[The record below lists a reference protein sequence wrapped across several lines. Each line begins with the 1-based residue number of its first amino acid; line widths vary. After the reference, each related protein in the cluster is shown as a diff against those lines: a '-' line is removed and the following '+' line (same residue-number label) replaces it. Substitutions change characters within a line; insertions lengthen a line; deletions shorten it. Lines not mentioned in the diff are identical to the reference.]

1 MVDGPAG
8 PLWEVWWCVVVWC
21 HVMSSWLL
29 TWFHAFGHV
38 TWHDT
43 SLRWPSTPRGSQ
55 WFPMDPK
62 GSHSTHSWVGEKGL
76 PLSLHPHALAHFPP
90 SPFVSLFLLLL
101 LLLLLEWVVSVLIS
115 LFSLFGIHA
124 LGVVETVSLE
134 SLLSLLRLSWVSL
147 ESLSRIQGFW
157 GYPLGFLGLHNVPH
171 RVLHMVSHRVSIG
184 RLPYPWIPTCLRWPS
199 TPKALLR
206 PRSTQPISSQRLS
219 T

>member
-1 MVDGPAG
+1 
-8 PLWEVWWCVVVWC
+8 
-21 HVMSSWLL
+21 MSSWLL

-101 LLLLLEWVVSVLIS
+101 LLLLLFLWDGSDLIS

-124 LGVVETVSLE
+124 LGVVETVLRLSWDCLE
-134 SLLSLLRLSWVSL
+134 TVLRLSWVSL

-171 RVLHMVSHRVSIG
+171 RVLHMVSTWYPIG
-184 RLPYPWIPTCLRWPS
+184 YP
-199 TPKALLR
+199 
-206 PRSTQPISSQRLS
+206 
-219 T
+219 

>member
-1 MVDGPAG
+1 MAPQGRSG
-8 PLWEVWWCVVVWC
+8 EVWWCVVVWC

-55 WFPMDPK
+55 WFPKDPK

-101 LLLLLEWVVSVLIS
+101 LLLLLFLWDGSDLIS

-124 LGVVETVSLE
+124 LGVVETVLRLSWDCLE
-134 SLLSLLRLSWVSL
+134 SLLSLSWVSL
-147 ESLSRIQGFW
+147 EDPGVLR
-157 GYPLGFLGLHNVPH
+157 VPP
-171 RVLHMVSHRVSIG
+171 RV
-184 RLPYPWIPTCLRWPS
+184 
-199 TPKALLR
+199 
-206 PRSTQPISSQRLS
+206 PRSPQCTP
-219 T
+219 

>member
-1 MVDGPAG
+1 MAPQGRSG
-8 PLWEVWWCVVVWC
+8 EVWWCVVVWC

-115 LFSLFGIHA
+115 LFSLFGIHV
-124 LGVVETVSLE
+124 LGVVETV
-134 SLLSLLRLSWVSL
+134 LRLSWVSL

-171 RVLHMVSHRVSIG
+171 RVLHMVLHMVSHRVSTWYPIG
-184 RLPYPWIPTCLRWPS
+184 YP
-199 TPKALLR
+199 
-206 PRSTQPISSQRLS
+206 
-219 T
+219 